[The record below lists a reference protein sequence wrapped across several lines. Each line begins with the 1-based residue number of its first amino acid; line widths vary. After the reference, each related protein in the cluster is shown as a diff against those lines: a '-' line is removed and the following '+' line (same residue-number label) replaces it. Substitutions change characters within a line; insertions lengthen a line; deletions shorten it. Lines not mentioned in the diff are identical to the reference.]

1 MRLRRW
7 LQWRIY
13 TAPYKPKRRTRTTI
27 AKERGLEPLANVITL
42 QMLNT
47 PLEAEAAK
55 FINPEKSQFRRG
67 CDCRSKDIIAE
78 AVSDEAD
85 LPPRESVTLT
95 MKKGHVD
102 FHGKRSGGGNLFV
115 RCIMSLMSP

>member
-1 MRLRRW
+1 M
-7 LQWRIY
+7 
-13 TAPYKPKRRTRTTI
+13 
-27 AKERGLEPLANVITL
+27 ITL

-55 FINPEKSQFRRG
+55 FINPEKEVNSAEG

-85 LPPRESVTLT
+85 YRTRIRDLT
-95 MKKGHVD
+95 MKKV
-102 FHGKRSGGGNLFV
+102 
-115 RCIMSLMSP
+115 M

>member
-1 MRLRRW
+1 MVAVEDLYR
-7 LQWRIY
+7 
-13 TAPYKPKRRTRTTI
+13 PYKPKRRTRATI

-55 FINPEKSQFRRG
+55 FINPEKEVNSAEDAIAG
-67 CDCRSKDIIAE
+67 AKDIIAE

-85 LPPRESVTLT
+85 YRTHIRDLT
-95 MKKGHVD
+95 VKKGRMTSTAKD
-102 FHGKRSGGGNLFV
+102 
-115 RCIMSLMSP
+115 P